1 MAALLTLM
9 RALSMELSTLSPV
22 MVQIRSPLEM
32 VSPTSQSKPLTLPEA
47 SAVMTLLA
55 PTLTGAWP

>member
-1 MAALLTLM
+1 MEALLTLM
-9 RALSMELSTLSPV
+9 RALSIWLSTLSPV

-32 VSPTSQSKPLTLPEA
+32 VSPTSQLKPATLPDA

-55 PTLTGAWP
+55 PTLMDAWP

>member
-1 MAALLTLM
+1 M

-32 VSPTSQSKPLTLPEA
+32 VSPTSQSKPETLPEA

-55 PTLTGAWP
+55 PTLMEAWP